1 MSIKQLF
8 ISVAMLFAVPAF
20 AQEPQAPADV
30 NTKDFSQEIQLL
42 KMADDLVAYGRQ
54 TQSAL
59 PLIQAVQIF
68 QKLNVADE
76 ADKPANPFSESQLLA
91 DATKF
96 ADGNK
101 SLLALIKETEKAT
114 RAGAYNEPL
123 RYFRVIESGETIS
136 QQLYVEGNQY
146 VQVLVDGQGEGVFS
160 KDKDGNKT
168 YSDLRLSVYDK
179 KGNVVAADQTGGKN
193 CVVTFISRTP
203 NLTIAVQNVGKLSD
217 NCIIYV
223 SKTKLNY

>member
-1 MSIKQLF
+1 MSLKQLF

-30 NTKDFSQEIQLL
+30 NTRDLSQEFQLL

-76 ADKPANPFSESQLLA
+76 ADRPANPFSESQLLA

-114 RAGAYNEPL
+114 RVGAYNEPL
-123 RYFRVIESGETIS
+123 RFFRVIESGETIS

-160 KDKDGNKT
+160 KDKDGNIT

-179 KGNVVAADQTGGKN
+179 KGEVVAADPKGGKN